1 MRFSPRLGLLV
12 KFLDV
17 SLELLSVDAPHP
29 AAPDLYCGQLART
42 DERVDLGNADAEI
55 RGHVLQREET
65 GLDLGTRLFCRRL
78 PWHGP
83 RITAEDDGY
92 MDLGLFAAV

>member
-1 MRFSPRLGLLV
+1 MRFSPRLRLLV
-12 KFLDV
+12 KLLDV
-17 SLELLSVDAPHP
+17 SLELFSIDPPHP
-29 AAPDLYCGQLART
+29 PAPDLYGGQLARPN
-42 DERVDLGNADAEI
+42 ERVDLGNADAEI
-55 RGHVLQREET
+55 RGHVFQREET
-65 GLDLGTRLFCRRL
+65 GLDLGTRLFSRRL